1 MKNKIIVAII
11 ALVAL
16 LGLFLI
22 IKSVSAKTIE
32 PEECCKAEEEIAE
45 VYPETTTSSRRTGG
59 YIKQIK
65 PTMVYNVVKYGDI
78 GQAVK
83 DFQMFLNN
91 KGAKLVVDG
100 IFGPLTNI
108 AWLEFEKTIK

>member
-32 PEECCKAEEEIAE
+32 PEECCKVEDTEITSD
-45 VYPETTTSSRRTGG
+45 ETITTSSRRSSGG
-59 YIKQIK
+59 YMWQAPKGTKAGTKEEWIAFQK
-65 PTMVYNVVKYGDI
+65 MI
-78 GQAVK
+78 GAIETGIF
-83 DFQMFLNN
+83 DFQTYQ
-91 KGAKLVVDG
+91 LV
-100 IFGPLTNI
+100 
-108 AWLEFEKTIK
+108 IKYNASK

>member
-22 IKSVSAKTIE
+22 IKSVSAKTI
-32 PEECCKAEEEIAE
+32 PPDTECCQEKEEI
-45 VYPETTTSSRRTGG
+45 ETLSSSSRRTGG
-59 YIKQIK
+59 YIKPIK
-65 PTMVYNVVKYGDI
+65 PTMVYDVIKYGDM